1 MKQVILFIAFTLAVS
16 FSSFAQQQNKKQPKT
31 PEERAEHQ
39 SQRLTKELSLSAD
52 QTSKVKAVL
61 LQKDQQEE
69 TIRNKYANATDKKGE
84 HTEMKTLREQK
95 EAELKQIFTPDQ
107 FTKYEAMKK
116 QHKENT
122 HNNQTEGQGGHKGHQ
137 H

>member
-1 MKQVILFIAFTLAVS
+1 MKQVILLIAFALTVS
-16 FSSFAQQQNKKQPKT
+16 LSSFAQQQNQKQMKT

-52 QTSKVKAVL
+52 QTTKVKAVL
-61 LQKDQQEE
+61 LQKEQQEE
-69 TIRNKYANATDKKGE
+69 VIKNKYVNATDKKAE

-116 QHKENT
+116 QNKEN
-122 HNNQTEGQGGHKGHQ
+122 HQNNPGGQGGHKGTQ